1 MNQPQIQPQQD
12 IAKVF
17 TDLTAKAKAANAQ
30 VEMTVS
36 EGDKFSATYQDRKLK
51 KYSSDQTASA
61 VIRVLKGSGVGI
73 ATTENLAPDSLA
85 QCFEEALQSA
95 KDLDQGGEPEDLVA
109 PAASYPDVK
118 LFVSD
123 YEDVPVADRLKWAE
137 ALEKE
142 ALDLDPRVSNV
153 PYSGVTLASGKTRLL
168 NSKGLDRS
176 YQSSGISGYS
186 YALAKEGDKSK
197 SGYHSFFRRQ
207 AKDLPLKQT
216 AHEGASRALDLL
228 SAVQPK
234 TGQVPAVLTNDVAAQ
249 LLSILGHHV
258 SAKSIDEDTS
268 LLKDKK
274 GSAVLSPVLNITDN
288 PLNADLPGSRPFD
301 AEGTPSQQTPLFK
314 NGVLENYLTN
324 SYYARKMNLPSTGNA
339 VRGRAGMDISLSN
352 MIVAPGTKTF
362 EELVAM
368 APEVVVITEESGFH
382 SGMKEMTGDFSLPAY
397 GALYRNGKKVQ
408 ALEQFVI
415 SGNVFELM
423 KSVTAA
429 SNRLNENGGSVIAPD
444 LFVPALSIAGSQADS
459 VKE

>member
-1 MNQPQIQPQQD
+1 MSQQQN
-12 IAKVF
+12 ITQVF
-17 TDLTAKAKAANAQ
+17 SDLTAKAKAAQAQ

-61 VIRVLKGSGVGI
+61 VVRVLKGSGVGI
-73 ATTENLAPDSLA
+73 ATTENLSAESLA
-85 QCFEEALQSA
+85 ECFAAALQSA

-123 YEDVPVADRLKWAE
+123 YEEVPIAERLKWAE
-137 ALEKE
+137 SLEQE
-142 ALDLDPRVSNV
+142 ALDLDQRVSNV
-153 PYSGVTLASGKTRLL
+153 PYSGVTLSSGKTRLL

-197 SGYHSFFRRQ
+197 SGYHSFFRRE
-207 AKDLPLKQT
+207 AKDLPLKET
-216 AHEGASRALDLL
+216 AHEGATRALDLL

-249 LLSILGHHV
+249 LLSILGHHL
-258 SAKSIDEDTS
+258 SAKSIDENTS
-268 LLKDKK
+268 MLKDKK
-274 GSAVLSPVLNITDN
+274 GSAVLSPVLNIADN
-288 PLNADLPGSRPFD
+288 PLASELPGSRPFD
-301 AEGTPSQQTPLFK
+301 AEGTPSQQTALFK
-314 NGVLENYLTN
+314 DGILENYLTN
-324 SYYARKMNLPSTGNA
+324 SFYARKLGLPSTGNA
-339 VRGRAGMDISLSN
+339 VRGRAGMDIAPSN
-352 MIVAPGTKTF
+352 LVVAPGTKTF
-362 EELVAM
+362 EELVNM
-368 APEVVVITEESGFH
+368 APDVVVITEESGFH

-408 ALEQFVI
+408 SLEQFVI

-429 SNRLNENGGSVIAPD
+429 SNRLNENGGSVVAPD
-444 LFVPALSIAGSQADS
+444 LFVPALSIAGES
-459 VKE
+459 KEN